1 MTPECEWII
10 ISAIILISLAFITEA
25 IIFFA
30 VGIDTVKE
38 AIGIFLCALILFG
51 ILGSMVS
58 YGIYQDKYKKIDVQV
73 HNLGGVVVLE
83 INDAKI
89 VKLERAIVKHN
100 GKEIVNLDC
109 IP

>member
-1 MTPECEWII
+1 MTPEFEWII
-10 ISAIILISLAFITEA
+10 ISAIIIISLALITET

-38 AIGIFLCALILFG
+38 AVGILLCALVLFS

-58 YGIYQDKYKKIDVQV
+58 YGIYQDRYNKINVKV